1 MMQNESKYFISPTRL
16 NLFRD
21 KFETSVI
28 YQLIKTWLPWQQQ
41 VLCKLRCDIFWTEM
55 DRFTF

>member
-1 MMQNESKYFISPTRL
+1 MMQNESKYFISPTS
-16 NLFRD
+16 D

-41 VLCKLRCDIFWTEM
+41 VPCKLRCDIFWTEM